1 MEVRKSE
8 NSATALSQS
17 SMTILIDS
25 LGETEDAL

>member
-17 SMTILIDS
+17 CMTILIDS